1 MSTEDRATLASDQRA
16 GRDFDRLSQVVDA
29 KRSSL
34 SNFKVGKRVISGD
47 KIVR

>member
-1 MSTEDRATLASDQRA
+1 VLAGISTGSVRSL
-16 GRDFDRLSQVVDA
+16 DA